1 MGSVPHRSGEFLIL
15 PYVLIHGMGSVR
27 AAAVASIAVALVALS
42 AYAALASQSPGTV
55 MGTLINS
62 LMSGISAELRSP
74 SLGPQVRAGLQE
86 SMGYLET
93 AWTLYSEGNYTGAQ
107 AYLEMAMAIDGEALL
122 RAGGPSGVQ
131 PGLSESREVA
141 LAYAQKLYAVA
152 SSISNATLRQEV
164 LSQISSA
171 TSLLR
176 STGNSSQE
184 ALNLAE
190 ARQLLGEAN
199 SEVNS
204 YAREEL
210 ASGLR
215 AEVAAMRASSGLTGQ
230 AATAYEYS
238 LNSISMQAGGEN
250 FAQIYNELRDAW
262 SGEIPDGTIGVYGD
276 AVIVVTR
283 WPLPA
288 LQIGGYGFAAAGMVE
303 PEGAGPEAQLM
314 QLPRI
319 VAAWD
324 NASGAATVVGIV
336 NGTGLYSYV
345 ESSAGGDLVVFSPLT
360 PRGGRV
366 PAVVLYDVGN
376 YTSEPTGNLTVY
388 YEPVPVGE
396 LEALGAGEFNDTLF
410 LGSLR
415 HVFVVEVHDHHV
427 EVRMGNE
434 TLEVGRGNG
443 GRGLHARI
451 FGNGTDEML
460 TWSGGA
466 QPPAL
471 AGNWTGPSG
480 RVLEFGAYVHKDHVY
495 IVLPSRCSDLGGISV
510 LGENFSVGGPL
521 MRRSMPVV
529 VAALGSAD
537 LAGEL
542 WGSGHVQVTLY
553 CGTQE
558 ETVTLNVENSSAA
571 LPYNLVLYE
580 QGSVMPY

>member
-1 MGSVPHRSGEFLIL
+1 M
-15 PYVLIHGMGSVR
+15 
-27 AAAVASIAVALVALS
+27 ALT
-42 AYAALASQSPGTV
+42 AYAALASQPQSTTL
-55 MGTLINS
+55 GTLINS
-62 LMSGISAELRSP
+62 SIRGVSAELRSP
-74 SLGPQVRAGLQE
+74 ALGPQVRAGLQE
-86 SMGYLET
+86 SMGYLEM
-93 AWTLYSEGNYTGAQ
+93 ARTLYSEGNYTGAQ
-107 AYLEMAMAIDGEALL
+107 AYLEMAMAVDGEALL
-122 RAGGPSGVQ
+122 RAGGSSGVQ
-131 PGLSESREVA
+131 PGLNESREVA
-141 LAYAQKLYAVA
+141 LAYAQKLYAAA

-171 TSLLR
+171 ASLLQ

-184 ALNLAE
+184 ALDLAA
-190 ARQLLGEAN
+190 ARQLLDEAN

-238 LNSISMQAGGEN
+238 LNSISMQARGEN
-250 FAQIYNELRDAW
+250 FTQIYSELRDAW

-288 LQIGGYGFAAAGMVE
+288 LQIGGYGFAAAGIVE
-303 PEGAGPEAQLM
+303 PEGVGPEAQLM

-336 NGTGLYSYV
+336 NGSELYGYV
-345 ESSAGGDLVVFSPLT
+345 ESSAGGDLVVFSPSI
-360 PRGGRV
+360 PGGGRV

-376 YTSEPTGNLTVY
+376 YTSEPAGNLTVY
-388 YEPVPVGE
+388 YEPVPAGE
-396 LEALGAGEFNDTLF
+396 LEVLGAGEFNDTMF

-415 HVFVVEVHDHHV
+415 HVFVAEVHDHHV
-427 EVRMGNE
+427 EVHMGNE

-443 GRGLHARI
+443 GKGLHARI
-451 FGNGTDEML
+451 FGNGTYELL
-460 TWSGGA
+460 TWSGET
-466 QPPAL
+466 QPPVL

-480 RVLEFGAYVHKDHVY
+480 GVLEFGAYVYRDHVY
-495 IVLPSRCSDLGGISV
+495 IVLPSSCSDLGGISI
-510 LGENFSVGGPL
+510 LGENFSAGGPL

-529 VAALGSAD
+529 VAALESSE

-542 WGSGHVQVTLY
+542 RGSGHVNVALY
-553 CGTQE
+553 CGARE
-558 ETVTLNVENSSAA
+558 EIVTLNVENSNAT

>member
-1 MGSVPHRSGEFLIL
+1 M
-15 PYVLIHGMGSVR
+15 
-27 AAAVASIAVALVALS
+27 VASVVVALVALT
-42 AYAALASQSPGTV
+42 AYAALASQPPGTAL
-55 MGTLINS
+55 GILINS
-62 LMSGISAELRSP
+62 SMSGVSAELGSP
-74 SLGPQVRAGLQE
+74 ALGPQVRAGLQE

-107 AYLEMAMAIDGEALL
+107 AYLEMAMAVNGKALL

-131 PGLSESREVA
+131 PGLNDSREVA
-141 LAYAQKLYAVA
+141 LAYAQKLYVAA

-171 TSLLR
+171 TSLLQ
-176 STGNSSQE
+176 STGNASQE
-184 ALNLAE
+184 ALDLAA
-190 ARQLLGEAN
+190 ARQLLGEVN
-199 SEVNS
+199 SEMNS
-204 YAREEL
+204 YARGEL

-238 LNSISMQAGGEN
+238 LNSMSMQARDEN
-250 FAQIYNELRDAW
+250 FTQIYNELRDAW

-288 LQIGGYGFAAAGMVE
+288 LQIGGYTFAAAGIVE
-303 PEGAGPEAQLM
+303 PEGTGPEPQLV

-324 NASGAATVVGIV
+324 NASGTATVIGIV

-345 ESSAGGDLVVFSPLT
+345 ESSAGGDLVVFT
-360 PRGGRV
+360 PSIQGGGRL

-376 YTSEPTGNLTVY
+376 YSSEPAGNLTVY
-388 YEPVPVGE
+388 YEPTPAGE
-396 LEALGAGEFNDTLF
+396 VEAIGAGEFNDTLF

-415 HVFVVEVHDHHV
+415 HVFTAEVHDHHV
-427 EVRMGNE
+427 EVRMGNG
-434 TLEVGRGNG
+434 TLEVGRENG
-443 GRGLHARI
+443 GRGLYAGI
-451 FGNGTDEML
+451 FGGGTDEL
-460 TWSGGA
+460 ITWNGGT

-480 RVLEFGAYVHKDHVY
+480 EVLEFGAYVHGDNVY
-495 IVLPSRCSDLGGISV
+495 IVLPFRCSDLGGISI
-510 LGENFSVGGPL
+510 LGENFSTGGPL
-521 MRRSMPVV
+521 MHRSLPVV
-529 VAALGSAD
+529 VAVLGSAN
-537 LAGEL
+537 LAEEL
-542 WGSGHVQVTLY
+542 RGYGHVQVTLH

-558 ETVTLNVENSSAA
+558 ETVTLNVENSSVA

-580 QGSVMPY
+580 QGSIMPY